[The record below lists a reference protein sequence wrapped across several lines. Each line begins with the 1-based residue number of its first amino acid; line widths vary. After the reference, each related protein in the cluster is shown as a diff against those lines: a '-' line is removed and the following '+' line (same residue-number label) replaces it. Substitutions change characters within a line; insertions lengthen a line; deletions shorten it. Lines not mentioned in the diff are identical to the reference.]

1 MNSAQQGE
9 GFPVFHTFTALEWR
23 LTEVF
28 RRMWLIPDVQV
39 HARGSRW
46 RSCTK
51 FVKSG
56 LNYGHYLASN
66 VEVIK
71 EAKWNASW

>member
-1 MNSAQQGE
+1 
-9 GFPVFHTFTALEWR
+9 
-23 LTEVF
+23 
-28 RRMWLIPDVQV
+28 MWLIPDVQV